1 MKKETLE
8 RANYLEEKI
17 QRVQEEIEAIK
28 IICNPIKEVCISNFN
43 DNITI
48 FLTTAEK
55 ALILP
60 ALIERKTEELKL
72 LQEEFERL

>member
-1 MKKETLE
+1 MTKEKLE
-8 RANYLEEKI
+8 QAIYLEERI
-17 QRVQEEIEAIK
+17 QRVQGEIDS
-28 IICNPIKEVCISNFN
+28 IKEIANPTKECCLTNFN
-43 DNITI
+43 NNITI

-60 ALIERKTEELKL
+60 ALLERKTEELKL

>member
-8 RANYLEEKI
+8 RANYLDEKI
-17 QRVQEEIEAIK
+17 QRVQEEIESIN
-28 IICNPIKEVCISNFN
+28 IICNPIKEVCISDFS

-60 ALIERKTEELKL
+60 TLLERKTEELKL

>member
-1 MKKETLE
+1 MTKEKLE
-8 RANYLEEKI
+8 RAKILEGKI
-17 QRVQEEIEAIK
+17 QVLQEEIES
-28 IICNPIKEVCISNFN
+28 IKEIANPTKECCLTNFEY
-43 DNITI
+43 NITI

>member
-1 MKKETLE
+1 MTKEKLE
-8 RANYLEEKI
+8 RAKILEGKI
-17 QRVQEEIEAIK
+17 QVLQEEIES
-28 IICNPIKEVCISNFN
+28 IKEIANPTKECCLTNFEY
-43 DNITI
+43 NITI

-60 ALIERKTEELKL
+60 ALFDRKNEELKL

>member
-28 IICNPIKEVCISNFN
+28 IICNPIKEVCISDFS